1 MVHFTQINKI
11 QGLIKRFSI
20 VDICDGKL
28 SLIKKFPKIGTQND
42 LLFTFWNNSLTTFQK
57 YVRMHAQK
65 ARDFAERKFGIL
77 DHVAP
82 RDRTTLALWPL
93 IRVFC
98 FWNRDMARNK
108 NKKQKG
114 NENILVLIYTYFEN
128 ISKENENILVLIY
141 TYFGNI
147 LVFIYT
153 YFEDIIVLIYTYFEN
168 KDVWCIVV
176 QFSAS
181 CRCIRCMK
189 WTKLWGPDI

>member
-1 MVHFTQINKI
+1 MIYY
-11 QGLIKRFSI
+11 
-20 VDICDGKL
+20 
-28 SLIKKFPKIGTQND
+28 
-42 LLFTFWNNSLTTFQK
+42 FTFWNNSLTTFQK

-98 FWNRDMARNK
+98 FWNRDMARNI

-128 ISKENENILVLIY
+128 IL
-141 TYFGNI
+141 
-147 LVFIYT
+147 
-153 YFEDIIVLIYTYFEN
+153 VLIYTYFEN
-168 KDVWCIVV
+168 ISKRNENI
-176 QFSAS
+176 
-181 CRCIRCMK
+181 
-189 WTKLWGPDI
+189 